1 MTGFTAEQAERI
13 AAAAA
18 RKAELDARAAAVVG
32 QTRQAMR
39 DRGEPV
45 RGDFASRA
53 SYRAAVAKYRRK
65 GPKS

>member
-18 RKAELDARAAAVVG
+18 RKVDLDRRWHVAHEA
-32 QTRQAMR
+32 TKQAMR
-39 DRGEPV
+39 ERGEPV
-45 RGDFASRA
+45 REDFASRA